1 MQLYSLV
8 GTFMEKTSKGLLG
21 SRTRRTIVGILVIVV
36 ALSVVAYAYWR
47 SLPSQAGPEVTLT
60 SPPFELSLSL
70 DKSAYSPT
78 DNMTIAVYLRNI
90 SNETI
95 TAEIPYIAAISP
107 NGPAMTLATVG
118 QGVSTSLG
126 GSLDG
131 LCPLTYTLVANMAT
145 VIKIPSQ
152 GADESYSIIFEP
164 GASLNQTLCINFP
177 NYNELLAAPL
187 QNGLY
192 QVRVALERVSLN
204 YKDIYTWETPS
215 ITFTLG

>member
-1 MQLYSLV
+1 LRKILFA
-8 GTFMEKTSKGLLG
+8 T
-21 SRTRRTIVGILVIVV
+21 LVIIV

-78 DNMTIAVYLRNI
+78 DKMTIAVYLRNI

-95 TAEIPYIAAISP
+95 TAQIPYLAGIGP
-107 NGPAMTLATVG
+107 NDPAVTIATVV
-118 QGVSTSLG
+118 QGVNTSLNRP
-126 GSLDG
+126 LDG
-131 LCPLTYTLVANMAT
+131 LCPFTYTFVSNNAT
-145 VIKIPSQ
+145 IIKIPSQ
-152 GADESYSIIFEP
+152 GADATYSIVFEP

-177 NYNELLAAPL
+177 NYNELLTAPL

-192 QVRVALERVSLN
+192 QVRGAFEAYLN
-204 YKDIYTWETPS
+204 GIGLYTWETPS
-215 ITFTLG
+215 ITFTLR